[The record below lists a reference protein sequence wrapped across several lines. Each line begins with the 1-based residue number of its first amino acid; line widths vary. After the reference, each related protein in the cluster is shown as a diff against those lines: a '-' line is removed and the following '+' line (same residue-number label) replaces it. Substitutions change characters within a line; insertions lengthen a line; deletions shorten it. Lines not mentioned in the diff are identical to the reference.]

1 MKRCPATTPGH
12 RVGTR
17 SSRLRSLPTLLRSP
31 SPPVWRFLGCLAW
44 RCSSAFVGAVESLAG
59 FFQAPPSRG
68 FFVVRAWLPNSIGVR
83 LWRPY
88 QANKG
93 ISAQQERAGAREDA
107 CPPGSRGWT
116 MAQRPAR
123 PGGRSSPSRH
133 NGREGH
139 GQVFPPVN
147 ELVDLDVHLLAGRR
161 RPEPGRIQVGDVGR
175 ALHGTRA
182 HPEDSEVPAGLTAL
196 TDRLGAANDGVRPGV
211 ARAAQLEGI
220 PAFRF
225 QLSHFS
231 FLACPTCRSPITDF
245 CPLRGLRASPEEL
258 PLPRSLARR
267 TGEGGRQA
275 G

>member
-1 MKRCPATTPGH
+1 MTVEGSFFFWEMCFSFIRCF
-12 RVGTR
+12 
-17 SSRLRSLPTLLRSP
+17 S
-31 SPPVWRFLGCLAW
+31 FLIGGYET
-44 RCSSAFVGAVESLAG
+44 GAG
-59 FFQAPPSRG
+59 P
-68 FFVVRAWLPNSIGVR
+68 
-83 LWRPY
+83 
-88 QANKG
+88 
-93 ISAQQERAGAREDA
+93 ERAGVPEDTH
-107 CPPGSRGWT
+107 PPGRRERAI
-116 MAQRPAR
+116 AQPPAR

-245 CPLRGLRASPEEL
+245 CPLRGLRASPDEL
-258 PLPRSLARR
+258 PLPRSLARSSSAR
-267 TGEGGRQA
+267 AKQA